1 PYEPV
6 TLKPQRKNRNH
17 GVGGRGEGSGGG
29 GDGGGD
35 GGRGRGGA
43 RGGGGA
49 DAETRPRRSRRRK
62 LRFGRACFFPAAAG
76 GGRRAAGGKLSLPS
90 RVTVPA
96 RPRRSASR
104 RPAAS
109 ARVRCGRWPLGA
121 PRAPWSGGGGAEAAA
136 VRRLRLSRRSDGRRR
151 RRLRRGRGGDGGDGA
166 AGCTPRGRPPPRRA
180 AARPLPAG
188 GRGPRRRA
196 PVRAAARGG
205 GGGGGGGP
213 CPGPGPGPG
222 RPPAPPGRAPARSS
236 RPRPWGCAGPGLG
249 RAEAAA
255 PGPAPPGAAPAS
267 RSPASGSRD
276 DEEEEVQ
283 VQGGLR
289 AGGAVLRARRQWG
302 PLLQDAAAG
311 RRQLHG
317 RVPQELKGGKAY
329 AKVLISMQLM
339 SGDPCFKTPPS
350 TSMSIPI
357 AGESESLEEDRKG
370 GETLKIHLGIADLSA
385 KSASV
390 PEELGACGHSRTSS
404 YASQQSKVSG
414 YSTCHSRSSSFS
426 ELCHRR
432 NTSVGSTS
440 TGIESILEPCDEVE
454 QKIAEPNLDTAGRE
468 DTASELL
475 SRCAVK
481 QDSVESQLKR
491 VDDTRVDADDI
502 VEKILQSQDFSL
514 DSSAEEEG
522 LRLFVGSW
530 GKYNLRQPSSSKQ
543 SGVWSL

>member
-1 PYEPV
+1 CDQVGNTYPNNIYLTLERGQLLCILGRPYS
-6 TLKPQRKNRNH
+6 Q
-17 GVGGRGEGSGGG
+17 
-29 GDGGGD
+29 
-35 GGRGRGGA
+35 A
-43 RGGGGA
+43 
-49 DAETRPRRSRRRK
+49 
-62 LRFGRACFFPAAAG
+62 FP
-76 GGRRAAGGKLSLPS
+76 LSA
-90 RVTVPA
+90 TPA
-96 RPRRSASR
+96 RSWKAATTSA
-104 RPAAS
+104 
-109 ARVRCGRWPLGA
+109 LL
-121 PRAPWSGGGGAEAAA
+121 
-136 VRRLRLSRRSDGRRR
+136 RRL
-151 RRLRRGRGGDGGDGA
+151 LRTHREEEPA
-166 AGCTPRGRPPPRRA
+166 SS
-180 AARPLPAG
+180 AARPAG
-188 GRGPRRRA
+188 
-196 PVRAAARGG
+196 
-205 GGGGGGGP
+205 
-213 CPGPGPGPG
+213 
-222 RPPAPPGRAPARSS
+222 SS
-236 RPRPWGCAGPGLG
+236 REVVQANCVHWRKKFSFMCKMS
-249 RAEAAA
+249 
-255 PGPAPPGAAPAS
+255 AS
-267 RSPASGSRD
+267 ATTGILDPCIY
-276 DEEEEVQ
+276 
-283 VQGGLR
+283 
-289 AGGAVLRARRQWG
+289 
-302 PLLQDAAAG
+302 
-311 RRQLHG
+311 
-317 RVPQELKGGKAY
+317 RVSVRKELKGGKAY
-329 AKVLISMQLM
+329 AKLGFADLNLAEFAGSGNTTRRCLLEGYDTKNTRQDNSILKVLISMQLM

-522 LRLFVGSW
+522 LRLFVGPGGSTTF
-530 GKYNLRQPSSSKQ
+530 GSHHLPNRVG
-543 SGVWSL
+543 SGAYEQVVIKR